1 MTENKYIVHKKTFV
15 KNGSMAVVKFFFNRD
30 TEKLC
35 SEIFFFSPRFSQEI
49 SYDSIEKQMTITI
62 QSVRRHNLFKNVSF
76 TQDDYS
82 KILQKTK
89 QMSKKFK
96 GRAETMTLNDLMDG
110 IKASEGI
117 ATVIEY
123 PSGNS
128 HLRLSYSFTDS
139 KGETHGV
146 TERIYLNKEQTS
158 GLYHLFLTQTSG
170 KDYCSLNWVIL
181 DQIDIENASDDL
193 MLNQTVLEAESAT
206 EPD

>member
-1 MTENKYIVHKKTFV
+1 
-15 KNGSMAVVKFFFNRD
+15 MAVVKFFFNRD
-30 TEKLC
+30 NEKLC
-35 SEIFFFSPRFSQEI
+35 SEIFFFSPNFSQET
-49 SYDSIEKQMTITI
+49 SYDSIEKQLAITI

-82 KILQKTK
+82 VILQKTK
-89 QMSKKFK
+89 QMSKKLK
-96 GRAETMTLNDLMDG
+96 GRAETMTLSDLMDG

-128 HLRLSYSFTDS
+128 HLRLSYSFTDRE
-139 KGETHGV
+139 GQTHGA
-146 TERIYLNKEQTS
+146 TERIYLNREQTS

-193 MLNQTVLEAESAT
+193 MLSQTESESEAESAA
-206 EPD
+206 EQG